1 MATQAT
7 MDGVQHRLIAGMDA
21 KEGAIATNHDN
32 IDGYENSKGM
42 AVYEQQ
48 YPDGSKEAF
57 HIGGIDTGN
66 LNMTPQSMDAVG
78 QAMGDMGI
86 TRVEPSG

>member
-21 KEGAIATNHDN
+21 KEGAIATDHSN
-32 IDGYENSKGM
+32 IDGYENTKGS
-42 AVYEQQ
+42 AIYEQQ
-48 YPDGSKEAF
+48 FPDGSKEAF